1 MHIEPQSPRFSCE
14 SIPGGIQAIVPARRN
29 WFVILFMSAWLFG
42 WFSGEASAI
51 EELISPDK
59 KTPQLFMAVWLIG
72 WTIGGIFA
80 FGAVLWQLVGR
91 EVISITS
98 SALEHRI
105 EILGIARSRI
115 YRIGEIR
122 NLRAAE
128 FSTNPFTS
136 QTAWF
141 PSVVGSGF
149 GPVAFDY
156 GARTM
161 RVAPSLEE
169 AEAKLLVERLSA
181 HLPRNASAI

>member
-1 MHIEPQSPRFSCE
+1 
-14 SIPGGIQAIVPARRN
+14 
-29 WFVILFMSAWLFG
+29 
-42 WFSGEASAI
+42 
-51 EELISPDK
+51 
-59 KTPQLFMAVWLIG
+59 MAVWLIG

-105 EILGIARSRI
+105 EILGIARSRV

-149 GPVAFDY
+149 GPVVFDY